1 MSKFRTEISSTVFE
15 LVRTVEVDLEIED
28 DAWPVRV
35 EIYRDDED
43 EANFR
48 ARVWLLETFRIQP
61 TFPQNEAGGPQDQAA
76 DEEVLIEW
84 TYNLEQDFESFH
96 AESDTEAL
104 SIVLSALESFATQL
118 SGNGHADA

>member
-1 MSKFRTEISSTVFE
+1 M
-15 LVRTVEVDLEIED
+15 RTVEVDLEIED

-43 EANFR
+43 ESNFR

-61 TFPQNEAGGPQDQAA
+61 TFPQGETGLPQEDAA

-84 TYNLEQDFESFH
+84 TYNLGPEFESFH
-96 AESDTEAL
+96 AESDAEAL
-104 SIVLSALESFATQL
+104 SIVLAALENFATQL